1 MITRRIKSKKKADAN
16 NKFSDFYVSNSFNR
30 FGKSKNNEKPGGN
43 ARKSDT
49 DKKGSEDKEFEQF
62 IQSDEFNSSIDESEF
77 VSQAQ
82 STEKEDK
89 KDESKNKHWKPDEEF
104 RLLQVYFREMGIESL
119 LSPKQEVEISAKIKL
134 CEKNALILKSELEK
148 ILEQTF
154 SDYPDD
160 LIVELCRIQN
170 RSILNKLKQAG
181 FANKS
186 TSYDYRAKF
195 KEVRTLL
202 SLCISCIKESFR
214 FKSRFVNS
222 NLRLVVSIARRYV
235 NRGLPLPDLIQE
247 GNVGLMRAVERFD
260 HTKGYKFS
268 TYASWWIHQAISR
281 SLLDQ
286 TRTIRVPVYVL
297 EQATKVNRI
306 STLLHKKNGKKPEPE
321 EISKKSGIS
330 VEGVKRVLGA
340 TKDVVRLDTPVMD
353 GEKTSLMDFIP
364 DENALTP
371 DKAVATYTLSDN
383 LNDALSSLSP
393 REEQILKMRFGIN
406 LETTYT
412 LDEIGKYFSLT
423 RERIRQIEKR
433 ALEKLED
440 SDNGGRLKSYLY

>member
-1 MITRRIKSKKKADAN
+1 
-16 NKFSDFYVSNSFNR
+16 
-30 FGKSKNNEKPGGN
+30 
-43 ARKSDT
+43 
-49 DKKGSEDKEFEQF
+49 
-62 IQSDEFNSSIDESEF
+62 
-77 VSQAQ
+77 
-82 STEKEDK
+82 
-89 KDESKNKHWKPDEEF
+89 
-104 RLLQVYFREMGIESL
+104 MGIESL

-134 CEKNALILKSELEK
+134 SENRALEIKNY
-148 ILEQTF
+148 LEQVLEQKF
-154 SDYPDD
+154 SDYTDD
-160 LIVELCRIQN
+160 LILELYRISN
-170 RSILNKLKQAG
+170 RSILNKLKLARL
-181 FANKS
+181 ANKS
-186 TSYDYRAKF
+186 NSYDYRAKF
-195 KEVRTLL
+195 IEVRKQI
-202 SLCISCIKESFR
+202 SLCISCIKASFS

-222 NLRLVVSIARRYV
+222 NLRLVVSIARRYI

-247 GNVGLMRAVERFD
+247 GNVGLMKAVERFD

-371 DKAVATYTLSDN
+371 DKVVATYTLSDN

-406 LETTYT
+406 LDTTYT

>member
-1 MITRRIKSKKKADAN
+1 MRTRRIKSGKKLEGN
-16 NKFSDFYVSNSFNR
+16 NKFSEFYISNSFNR
-30 FGKSKNNEKPGGN
+30 FGKSKKNEN
-43 ARKSDT
+43 SDVTARKNA
-49 DKKGSEDKEFEQF
+49 KYKGSAEDKEFEQF
-62 IQSDEFNSSIDESEF
+62 MMNEQIMTDVHDTQFGVEIQNTQKGTKKAD
-77 VSQAQ
+77 
-82 STEKEDK
+82 KE
-89 KDESKNKHWKPDEEF
+89 NKHWKPDEEF

-119 LSPKQEVEISAKIKL
+119 LSPKQEVEVSAKIKL
-134 CEKNALILKSELEK
+134 SESKALKIKQELQDV
-148 ILEQTF
+148 LEQKF
-154 SDYPDD
+154 SDDID
-160 LIVELCRIQN
+160 NLLIQLNKLSN
-170 RSILNKLKQAG
+170 RTVLNKLKQISLTENRAD
-181 FANKS
+181 F
-186 TSYDYRAKF
+186 DYKARFWQIRKQI
-195 KEVRTLL
+195 
-202 SLCISCIKESFR
+202 SLCISCIRESQR

-222 NLRLVVSIARRYV
+222 NLRLVVSIARRYI

-306 STLLHKKNGKKPEPE
+306 STQLHKKNGTKPEPE
-321 EISKKSGIS
+321 EISKSSGIS

-353 GEKTSLMDFIP
+353 GEKSSLMDFIP

-383 LNDALSSLSP
+383 LREALSYLSP

-406 LETTYT
+406 LDTTYT
-412 LDEIGKYFSLT
+412 LDEIGKHFSLT

>member
-1 MITRRIKSKKKADAN
+1 MRTRRIKSKKNIDGN
-16 NKFSDFYVSNSFNR
+16 NKFSDFYISNSFSR
-30 FGKSKNNEKPGGN
+30 FGKSGKNEKTN
-43 ARKSDT
+43 FNIKSSN
-49 DKKGSEDKEFEQF
+49 KYKSSAEDKDSE
-62 IQSDEFNSSIDESEF
+62 EF
-77 VSQAQ
+77 VINDELVSKV
-82 STEKEDK
+82 SETEFSSDLEKVEKEDK
-89 KDESKNKHWKPDEEF
+89 KTEKKNNHWKPDEEF
-104 RLLQVYFREMGIESL
+104 RLLQVYFREMGTESL

-134 CEKNALILKSELEK
+134 CEKTALRVKDYLEALLELE
-148 ILEQTF
+148 F
-154 SDYPDD
+154 SECPDD
-160 LIVELCRIQN
+160 LLLELYRISN
-170 RSILNKLKQAG
+170 RSILNKLKLIG
-181 FANKS
+181 LRNKR
-186 TSYDYRAKF
+186 DFNYRAKF
-195 KEVRTLL
+195 RLVRKLIAL
-202 SLCISCIKESFR
+202 SISGIKESFR
-214 FKSRFVNS
+214 FKSKFTNS
-222 NLRLVVSIARRYV
+222 NLRLVVSIARRYT

-306 STLLHKKNGKKPEPE
+306 SMLLHKKNGKKPEPE
-321 EISKKSGIS
+321 EISKNSGIS

-406 LETTYT
+406 LDTTYT

-440 SDNGGRLKSYLY
+440 SDNGGRLKSYLF

>member
-1 MITRRIKSKKKADAN
+1 MRTRRIKSKKNIDGN
-16 NKFSDFYVSNSFNR
+16 NKFSDFYISNSFNR
-30 FGKSKNNEKPGGN
+30 FGKSGKNGKTNFN
-43 ARKSDT
+43 IKSSNK
-49 DKKGSEDKEFEQF
+49 DKSSAEDKDFEEIVINDELVSKVNETEFS
-62 IQSDEFNSSIDESEF
+62 SDLEK
-77 VSQAQ
+77 V
-82 STEKEDK
+82 EKEDK
-89 KDESKNKHWKPDEEF
+89 KTEKKNNHWKPDEEF

-119 LSPKQEVEISAKIKL
+119 LSPKQEIEISAKIKL
-134 CEKNALILKSELEK
+134 CEKTALRVKDYLEALLELE
-148 ILEQTF
+148 F
-154 SDYPDD
+154 SECPDD
-160 LIVELCRIQN
+160 LLLELYRLSN
-170 RSILNKLKQAG
+170 RSILNKLKLIG
-181 FANKS
+181 LRNKR
-186 TSYDYRAKF
+186 DFNYRAKF
-195 KEVRTLL
+195 RLVRKLIAL
-202 SLCISCIKESFR
+202 SISGIKESFR
-214 FKSRFVNS
+214 FKSKFVNS
-222 NLRLVVSIARRYV
+222 NLRLVVSIARRYI

-306 STLLHKKNGKKPEPE
+306 SMLLHKKNGKKPEPE
-321 EISKKSGIS
+321 EISKNSGIS

-406 LETTYT
+406 LDTTYT

-440 SDNGGRLKSYLY
+440 SDNGGRLKSYLF

>member
-1 MITRRIKSKKKADAN
+1 MMRTRRIKSKKNIDGN
-16 NKFSDFYVSNSFNR
+16 NKFSDFYISNSFSR
-30 FGKSKNNEKPGGN
+30 FGKSGKNEKTN
-43 ARKSDT
+43 FNIKSSN
-49 DKKGSEDKEFEQF
+49 KYKSSAEDKDSE
-62 IQSDEFNSSIDESEF
+62 EF
-77 VSQAQ
+77 VINDELVSKV
-82 STEKEDK
+82 SETEFSSDLEKVEKEDK
-89 KDESKNKHWKPDEEF
+89 KTEKKNNHWKPDEEF
-104 RLLQVYFREMGIESL
+104 RLLQVYFREMGTESL

-134 CEKNALILKSELEK
+134 CEKTALRVKDYLEAFLELE
-148 ILEQTF
+148 F
-154 SDYPDD
+154 SECPDD
-160 LIVELCRIQN
+160 LLLELYRLSN
-170 RSILNKLKQAG
+170 RSILNKLKLIG
-181 FANKS
+181 LRNKR
-186 TSYDYRAKF
+186 DFNYRAKF
-195 KEVRTLL
+195 RLVRKLIAL
-202 SLCISCIKESFR
+202 SISGIKESFR
-214 FKSRFVNS
+214 FKSKFTNS
-222 NLRLVVSIARRYV
+222 NLRLVVSIARRYT

-306 STLLHKKNGKKPEPE
+306 SMLLHKKNGKKPEPE
-321 EISKKSGIS
+321 EISKNSGIS

-364 DENALTP
+364 DENALAP

-406 LETTYT
+406 LDTTYT

-440 SDNGGRLKSYLY
+440 SDNGGRLKSYLF

>member
-1 MITRRIKSKKKADAN
+1 MRTRRIKSGKKLEGN
-16 NKFSDFYVSNSFNR
+16 NKFSEFYISNSFNR
-30 FGKSKNNEKPGGN
+30 FGKSKKDEKNEIAAKQN
-43 ARKSDT
+43 VKN
-49 DKKGSEDKEFEQF
+49 KGSVEDKEFEQF
-62 IQSDEFNSSIDESEF
+62 MMNEQMMTDVDDTQFGVELQDTQEGNKKAD
-77 VSQAQ
+77 
-82 STEKEDK
+82 KE
-89 KDESKNKHWKPDEEF
+89 NKHWKPDEEF

-134 CEKNALILKSELEK
+134 SETKALEIRQELQYV
-148 ILEQTF
+148 LEQKF
-154 SDYPDD
+154 SDDTD
-160 LIVELCRIQN
+160 SLLVQLNKLSN
-170 RSILNKLKQAG
+170 RAVLNKLKQLSLTENRRD
-181 FANKS
+181 F
-186 TSYDYRAKF
+186 DYKARFWQIRKQI
-195 KEVRTLL
+195 
-202 SLCISCIKESFR
+202 SLCISSIKESQR

-306 STLLHKKNGKKPEPE
+306 STQLHKKNGTKPEPE
-321 EISKKSGIS
+321 EISKSSGIS

-353 GEKTSLMDFIP
+353 GEKSSLMDFIP

-383 LNDALSSLSP
+383 LSEALSSLSP

-406 LETTYT
+406 LDTTYT
-412 LDEIGKYFSLT
+412 LDEIGKHFSLT

-440 SDNGGRLKSYLY
+440 SDNGGRLRSYLY

>member
-1 MITRRIKSKKKADAN
+1 MRTRRIKSKKSIDGN
-16 NKFSDFYVSNSFNR
+16 NKFSDFYISNSFNR
-30 FGKSKNNEKPGGN
+30 FGKSEKNEKTNFNIKSSNKDKSN
-43 ARKSDT
+43 A
-49 DKKGSEDKEFEQF
+49 EDKDFE
-62 IQSDEFNSSIDESEF
+62 EF
-77 VSQAQ
+77 VINDELVSKVNETEF
-82 STEKEDK
+82 SSDLEKVEKEDK
-89 KDESKNKHWKPDEEF
+89 KTEKKNNHWKPDEEF

-134 CEKNALILKSELEK
+134 SENTALRVKDYLETLLELE
-148 ILEQTF
+148 F
-154 SDYPDD
+154 SECPDD
-160 LIVELCRIQN
+160 LLLELYRLSN
-170 RSILNKLKQAG
+170 RSILNKLKLIG
-181 FANKS
+181 LRNKRES
-186 TSYDYRAKF
+186 FDYRAKF
-195 KEVRTLL
+195 RVVRKLIAL
-202 SLCISCIKESFR
+202 SISSIKESFR
-214 FKSRFVNS
+214 FKSKFVNS
-222 NLRLVVSIARRYV
+222 NLRLVVSIARRYI

-306 STLLHKKNGKKPEPE
+306 SMLLHKKNGKKPEPE
-321 EISKKSGIS
+321 EISKNSGIS

-406 LETTYT
+406 LDTTYT